1 MDPGGYVV
9 PQPPRELT
17 PFRSNRDFYG
27 AELRRLRTEAGLALE
42 ALGGKIPVSRAHLSR
57 IETAQVLPTPG
68 LSKSLDEF
76 FDTGGHFVRL
86 GKLVHRSLEIH
97 PVQFRRRMELERRAR
112 LIRQYAGTIV
122 PGLLQT
128 AAYARAL
135 FRASN
140 PDDSPE
146 EIEDKVTARLSRQE
160 LLQATTPPDYACVID
175 EAVLV
180 RPVGGPAVMREQLA
194 RLADAVDTPSTT
206 LQLLPGALGEHAL
219 MGGGLT
225 LLTLD
230 TGLSVA
236 YEEGIE
242 IGTLFEGPAGVTA
255 RQRAYDLVRSYALSP
270 AETAEFIRS
279 AMEELPQ

>member
-1 MDPGGYVV
+1 V
-9 PQPPRELT
+9 PQQPRELT

-27 AELRRLRTEAGLALE
+27 AELRRLRTETGLSLE
-42 ALGGKIPVSRAHLSR
+42 ELAGKIPASRAHLSR
-57 IETAQVLPTPG
+57 VETAQVLPPPG
-68 LSKSLDEF
+68 LSTSLDTF
-76 FDTGGHFVRL
+76 FDTGGHFARLEELVR
-86 GKLVHRSLEIH
+86 HSLEIH

-112 LIRQYAGTIV
+112 LIREYAGVIV
-122 PGLLQT
+122 PGLLQI

-140 PDDSPE
+140 PDASPE
-146 EIEDKVTARLSRQE
+146 EIEDKVAARLGRQE
-160 LLQATTPPDYACVID
+160 LLRANTPPDYACVID

-206 LQLLPGALGEHAL
+206 VQLLPGAHGEHAL
-219 MGGGLT
+219 MGSGLT

-230 TGLSVA
+230 TGLAVA
-236 YEEGIE
+236 HEEGIE
-242 IGTLFEGPAGVTA
+242 IGTLLEGPAGVTA

-270 AETAEFIRS
+270 KETAEFIRS
-279 AMEELPQ
+279 AMEELPNEHHS

>member
-1 MDPGGYVV
+1 MGPGGNVV

-42 ALGGKIPVSRAHLSR
+42 GLAAQVPVSRAHLHR

-76 FDTGGHFVRL
+76 FDTGGHFSRL
-86 GKLVHRSLEIH
+86 DELVHQSLEIH
-97 PVQFRRRMELERRAR
+97 PTQFRRRMELERRAR
-112 LIRQYAGTIV
+112 LIREYAGALV

-140 PDDSPE
+140 PDDTPE
-146 EIEDKVTARLSRQE
+146 EIEGRVTARLKRQE
-160 LLQATTPPDYACVID
+160 LLHATAPPDYACVID

-180 RPVGGPAVMREQLA
+180 RPVGGAAVMREQLA
-194 RLADAVDTPSTT
+194 RLTDAVDTPFTT
-206 LQLLPGALGEHAL
+206 VQLLPGAHGEHAL

-230 TGLSVA
+230 TGLAVA

-242 IGTLFEGPAGVTA
+242 IGTLLEGPAGVTA

-270 AETAEFIRS
+270 QETAEFIRS
-279 AMEELPQ
+279 AMEELPK

>member
-1 MDPGGYVV
+1 M

-27 AELRRLRTEAGLALE
+27 AELRRLRTETRLSLE
-42 ALGGKIPVSRAHLSR
+42 ELSGQVPASRAHLSR
-57 IETAQVLPTPG
+57 VETAQVLPPPG
-68 LSKSLDEF
+68 LSASLDQF
-76 FDTGGHFVRL
+76 FDTGGHFARLDELVRQ
-86 GKLVHRSLEIH
+86 SLEIH
-97 PVQFRRRMELERRAR
+97 PAQFRRRMELERRAR
-112 LIRQYAGTIV
+112 LIRQYAGMIV

-128 AAYARAL
+128 AAYARAI
-135 FRASN
+135 FRAYS
-140 PDDSPE
+140 PDAAPE
-146 EIEDKVTARLSRQE
+146 EIEDKVAARLSRQA
-160 LLQATTPPDYACVID
+160 LLHADTPPDYACVID

-206 LQLLPGALGEHAL
+206 VQLLPGAHGEHAL

-230 TGLSVA
+230 TGLLVA

-270 AETAEFIRS
+270 SQTAAFMRS
-279 AMEELPQ
+279 AMEELPNDHHS